1 MDTILSYSIFLFM
14 YLIIVVLIWWGFF
27 GYLLLLLFFSIFTKA
42 NGTRKKIDNY
52 PFITILIPC
61 YNEESW
67 VDKKVG
73 NLAEIDYP
81 KDKLEIVFADG
92 NSKDQTVE
100 KLEAKIKD
108 FPYMKVIQTGCK
120 GKIQQIN
127 YILQNTQ
134 SDLIINTDMDT
145 VLQKDTV
152 EKLVKEFEDPDVY
165 VVGAY
170 ILPNTSLDIE
180 KQYWENQNNFRV
192 LESEVYSAS
201 IVIAPCYAY
210 RKQLLPSFPED
221 CVADDIYVA
230 YLANTMGKRSI
241 YLKDAIAYEERT
253 PSTFAELL
261 NHKFRKANAFIIEQL
276 RFIYMLPRMRNR
288 WKLIFLSKLLQII
301 FMPWLLIAYFLSTII
316 LLVDEMDFATGSF
329 ELGIGFYFVIGA
341 LIFLFL
347 SFLVCHLLVERKRTY
362 FIDLRYKRRS
372 NLAIFLL
379 VNLILFIAGI
389 SYPFYAQTSNYSKV
403 Q

>member
-1 MDTILSYSIFLFM
+1 MNNILSYSIFLFM
-14 YLIIVVLIWWGFF
+14 YLMIVVLIWWGFF

-42 NGTRKKIDNY
+42 NGRIKKIDNY
-52 PFITILIPC
+52 PFITIIIPC
-61 YNEESW
+61 HNEESW

-73 NLAEIDYP
+73 NLTEIDYP
-81 KDKLEIVFADG
+81 KDKIEIVFADG

-100 KLEAKIKD
+100 KIEAKIKD
-108 FPYMKVIQTGCK
+108 IPYMKVVQTGCK

-127 YILQNTQ
+127 CILQNTQ

-145 VLQKDTV
+145 VLEKDTV

-210 RKQLLPSFPED
+210 RKQLLSSFPED

-230 YLANTMGKRSI
+230 YLANTIGKRSM

-253 PSTFAELL
+253 PSTFTELI
-261 NHKFRKANAFIIEQL
+261 NHKFRKANAFIVEQL

-301 FMPWLLIAYFLSTII
+301 FMPWLLIAYFISTII
-316 LLVDEMDFATGSF
+316 LLVDEIDFATGSF
-329 ELGIGFYFVIGA
+329 KLSTGFYFVIGA

-347 SFLVCHLLVERKRTY
+347 SFLLCHLLVERKRTY
-362 FIDLRYKRRS
+362 YIDLRYKRRS

-403 Q
+403 K